1 MMQLTK
7 NIKAKTLARL
17 DELIERGNH
26 IVGTI
31 EVIPALSKGR
41 GIPHLSDRYSFDQ
54 QQFAEWRTNC
64 LSILQPF
71 QPGPAGHQ
79 VDLFRKLRGRKPEI
93 EHCVGI
99 LRGVRGDLEAGFLD
113 ELMLRVE
120 TEIAGDY
127 LGQAEQLL
135 AEGKKGRNEHVP
147 AAVLAG
153 AVLEK
158 ALRSL
163 CPRQTPPVSTSHEN
177 GKIKTLGALID
188 DLKTAGLYNETKA
201 KHLRAWA
208 AIRNDAAHGDFEKF
222 TKQDVEG
229 MLKGVAEFFADYL
242 DKQ

>member
-1 MMQLTK
+1 MHVTK
-7 NIKAKTLARL
+7 NIKAKTIARL
-17 DELIERGNH
+17 DELIERGNRF
-26 IVGTI
+26 VGSI
-31 EVIPALSKGR
+31 EVIPSLTEGR

-54 QQFAEWRTNC
+54 QEYAEWRTNC

-71 QPGPAGHQ
+71 RAGPAGHQ
-79 VDLFRKLRGRKPEI
+79 VELFQRLRARKPEI
-93 EHCVGI
+93 EYGVGI
-99 LRGVRGDLEAGFLD
+99 LRGIRGDLDAGFLD
-113 ELMLRVE
+113 ELILRVE
-120 TEIAGDY
+120 TEVAGDY

-135 AEGKKGRNEHVP
+135 TEGKKGRNEHVP

-163 CPRQTPPVSTSHEN
+163 CPRQTPPVSTYNEN
-177 GKIKTLGALID
+177 GKIKTLGSLID
-188 DLKTAGLYNETKA
+188 DLKAAGLYNETKA

-229 MLKGVAEFFADYL
+229 MLKGIAEFLADYL